1 MKKIIIITS
10 LLLGGLNSVNAQ
22 KGKVNNNLL
31 NPNNAIVKILPDLTF
46 DLVPVVVTGGS
57 GVERVPGTK
66 SSIKMDINFIV
77 KNIGLADAKPTLVYA
92 EYSFMGTQRVG
103 TDLRP
108 STIHV
113 ESERLPLPAIPT
125 GRDQLIKHVFIFKNT
140 PEQAY
145 GKDVKLRLVI
155 VTAGAGSQIEQS
167 IKNNESAEVRL
178 TMELN

>member
-1 MKKIIIITS
+1 M
-10 LLLGGLNSVNAQ
+10 LLISGLYSANAQ
-22 KGKVNNNLL
+22 KGKINNDVL
-31 NPNNAIVKILPDLTF
+31 NPNNAIVRILPDLTF
-46 DLVPVVVTGGS
+46 DLVPVLVTGGT

-66 SSIKMDINFIV
+66 TSVKMDINFIV

-113 ESERLPLPAIPT
+113 ESERLSLPTI
-125 GRDQLIKHVFIFKNT
+125 GIGKDELIKHVFIFKNT
-140 PEQAY
+140 PEQAI

-155 VTAGAGSQIEQS
+155 VTAGLGSQNEQS
-167 IKNNESAEVRL
+167 IKNNISNEV
-178 TMELN
+178 TLNMTP